1 MKIGNNNWMESITE
15 GEQVNIIV
23 RKTDINRNGT
33 PYLQAN
39 LADDARF
46 FMANISEGQASE
58 LEGARY
64 AVMTCTGHTP
74 KGYPYLQ
81 FNVVDDLKLNPEG
94 EFVPVGDYT
103 EEPPIEETSDE
114 PKGSDVYSLEELED
128 DLREINHRIRV
139 AWDDVDF
146 DWKYECIRKVQDNVV
161 DALTVIYKN
170 KLKTEDVQ

>member
-1 MKIGNNNWMESITE
+1 MKIGNNNWMESINE

-23 RKTDINRNGT
+23 RKTDITRNGT

-58 LEGARY
+58 LEGAGY
-64 AVMTCTGHTP
+64 AVMTCTGHSA

-81 FNVVDDLKLNPEG
+81 FNVVDDFKLNPKG

-103 EEPPIEETSDE
+103 EESPIEEITDE
-114 PKGSDVYSLEELED
+114 PKEGDVYPLEELED
-128 DLREINHRIRV
+128 DLRKINRRIRV
-139 AWDDVDF
+139 ALDDVDF
-146 DWKYECIRKVQDNVV
+146 NWKYECICKVQDDVV
-161 DALTVIYKN
+161 DALAVIYKN
-170 KLKTEDVQ
+170 KLKTGDVQ